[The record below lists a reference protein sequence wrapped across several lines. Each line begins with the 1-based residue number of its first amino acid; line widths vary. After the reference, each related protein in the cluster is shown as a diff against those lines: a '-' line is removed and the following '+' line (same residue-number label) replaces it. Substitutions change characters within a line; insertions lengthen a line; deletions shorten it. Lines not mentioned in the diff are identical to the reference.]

1 MERSKTQIWSSLTKA
16 RTGKPVETVI
26 GLCRAAEKLRN
37 AQRLHPVFHDDA
49 AAETRTDVVPI
60 PHTALA
66 AEPGTA
72 AVSASG
78 AIRSAVSKPV
88 SWVRVTLL
96 SASIRIKRS
105 AVRAIGRPAGTVLRL
120 VRPTDGRL
128 PCHSADVFEVHAN
141 VAQRCRLEHRG
152 TETR

>member
-1 MERSKTQIWSSLTKA
+1 M
-16 RTGKPVETVI
+16 
-26 GLCRAAEKLRN
+26 
-37 AQRLHPVFHDDA
+37 
-49 AAETRTDVVPI
+49 VPI

-96 SASIRIKRS
+96 SASIGVAAWACWLFGNESRHFP
-105 AVRAIGRPAGTVLRL
+105 RPAHLTDNPQAWIFPGIGTVRGFEAMMLA
-120 VRPTDGRL
+120 VD
-128 PCHSADVFEVHAN
+128 AIAVFAFLFWWFRTN
-141 VAQRCRLEHRG
+141 RQMD
-152 TETR
+152 